1 SKSLLSKIENGQTAS
16 AIATLS
22 KISHE
27 LNVPL
32 SWLLESNP
40 EKDLV
45 LIPKQSR
52 QSKITDEHMGYS
64 YELLANRSPY
74 TGVEPTIVHVTPK
87 DLNVRKE
94 TYTHTHDELFILL
107 KEQSSLFMMANLI

>member
-1 SKSLLSKIENGQTAS
+1 TS
-16 AIATLS
+16 AIAIVS

-27 LNVPL
+27 LNIPL

-40 EKDLV
+40 EKDIV

-64 YELLANRSPY
+64 YELLANRSPN

-87 DLNVRKE
+87 VLNVRKE
-94 TYTHTHDELFILL
+94 TYTHTHHKIIYIIKGTIKLCD
-107 KEQSSLFMMANLI
+107 ND